1 MRRPLGGVMT
11 VLLALAVPAPS
22 AQSANWY
29 VTPQGRPDR
38 PGTAEAPWDIASTL
52 GGGRREIQ
60 PGDTIWI
67 GPGTYHAA
75 PRVGGNG
82 YEVRLI
88 GREGHPISVRAM
100 PGARATIDG
109 GLKIIPPTTYL
120 EIRDLEITVS
130 EPRPA
135 APVPPDPTYRNV
147 NRPWGGLNVDSG
159 TGCKFINLV
168 IHDNSQGVSWWAPS
182 KDSEL
187 YGCLIY
193 DNGWAGTDRGHG
205 HAIYTQ
211 NAGGTMLR
219 GRSLRAAIKPTRKSS
234 STTG

>member
-1 MRRPLGGVMT
+1 GPFRSMSGGHILVPAMPGLDDAGGDPERRREATMKRPLGGVMT

-52 GGGRREIQ
+52 GGGRRAIQ
-60 PGDTIWI
+60 PGETLWI
-67 GPGTYHAA
+67 GPGTYTGA
-75 PRVGGNG
+75 PRVGWNR

-147 NRPWGGLNVDSG
+147 NRPWGGLNVD
-159 TGCKFINLV
+159 
-168 IHDNSQGVSWWAPS
+168 
-182 KDSEL
+182 
-187 YGCLIY
+187 
-193 DNGWAGTDRGHG
+193 
-205 HAIYTQ
+205 
-211 NAGGTMLR
+211 
-219 GRSLRAAIKPTRKSS
+219 
-234 STTG
+234 